1 MINAFADL
9 IECLLAGVGTGIY
22 AFVKVLPIYEQ
33 LSGLKDEIISAVTGI
48 PVIVLTIIGLI
59 PLTIKIYRFVVER
72 IDA

>member
-1 MINAFADL
+1 M
-9 IECLLAGVGTGIY
+9 GTGIY
-22 AFVKVLPIYEQ
+22 VFVKAIPIYEQ